1 MNGKMNVS
9 IEINN
14 TLIESRRR
22 AMSYTNKELALALG
36 YNSEGT
42 VRNKI
47 KGIRKWSED
56 DIQRLIDILNVS
68 YEELTEVIM

>member
-1 MNGKMNVS
+1 MNGKMNVN

>member
-14 TLIESRRR
+14 ALIESRRR
-22 AMSYTNKELALALG
+22 EMSYTNKELALALG